1 MCLCVC
7 VCTHVHRMQRWMDAR
22 YQHQMSSSI
31 ISHLLGGQTKK
42 LAHLAGLAGQQAP
55 AICLA
60 GMAIIN
66 GYTWVLWMEE
76 EDHIQ
81 VLSHLSHKHFA
92 YSASPQL
99 SEVVIISKT
108 QWEKSTIVIP
118 VACGYNGN
126 GNTEGAGLLFFTLQP
141 EGACVADMRPEG
153 SPRKTLIIPDVFLFA
168 SQLCRRNQE
177 HSKFYE

>member
-1 MCLCVC
+1 
-7 VCTHVHRMQRWMDAR
+7 MQGCQISTSD
-22 YQHQMSSSI
+22 SSSI
-31 ISHLLGGQTKK
+31 ISYLFGGQTKK

-55 AICLA
+55 AICPA
-60 GMAIIN
+60 GMSITN
-66 GYTWVLWMEE
+66 GYTWVLWMEEE

-118 VACGYNGN
+118 VTCGYNGN
-126 GNTEGAGLLFFTLQP
+126 VNTEGAGLLFSTLQS
-141 EGACVADMRPEG
+141 EGACGADMRQEG
-153 SPRKTLIIPDVFLFA
+153 SPRKALIIPDVFLFT

-177 HSKFYE
+177 HSMNK

>member
-1 MCLCVC
+1 MKGCQISTSDVLLHYFSSFRGTNQEACPFGWSGWPASTSNLPC
-7 VCTHVHRMQRWMDAR
+7 WDSNHKWLHMGSMD
-22 YQHQMSSSI
+22 
-31 ISHLLGGQTKK
+31 GGGGPRSGPLT
-42 LAHLAGLAGQQAP
+42 L
-55 AICLA
+55 
-60 GMAIIN
+60 
-66 GYTWVLWMEE
+66 V
-76 EDHIQ
+76 
-81 VLSHLSHKHFA
+81 HKHFA

-126 GNTEGAGLLFFTLQP
+126 GNTEGAGLLFSTLQP